1 MGDRQRIV
9 EWSTSHDG
17 LRTGEDNG
25 EVLETAPWSD
35 GVSSNDGPRQR
46 LEAAEEESGEKG
58 HKTKKEAVCDNVID
72 VSSTA
77 RGPRHKSNRAVLQT
91 AKETGVEN
99 DTMDAEC
106 DTRDAPTRP
115 PTQMGAIRTDALPYT
130 TPRRANKE
138 PTGTRSD
145 EDELVEGSSTT
156 LDIDAVS
163 DDEEDTEDDIGR
175 DTNEGSTSD
184 EDAPVD
190 CGARFLSG
198 DLFTCHNVHTI
209 TDIQIDVAAQLGSFY
224 PYVIVLSP
232 TFQLLTDH
240 HAPLLA
246 GAPQPIEPVEPAG
259 ATDSAASTCTGAPDP
274 PATTTAASAACTD
287 GTSDSTLGSPNFSPT
302 KTSSDPMAPS
312 APPVLPREVFVVLR
326 CDPPIPFS
334 VDDYVHMIGCF
345 AARNEDQA
353 VFRTARACSLTNP
366 IPLLTDALDDQIHN
380 ITAIRTLIRCHCDVN
395 LPRRLGTTPLFLAV
409 EGNHVHSV
417 RLLLSVK
424 ANINDP
430 TLLLTATNH
439 NSVDIAR
446 DLLRAS
452 VDKTAGSIIC
462 STTLRTALC
471 VAAGNSFGCLV
482 RLLLAANAS
491 VNTKRVCPVF
501 RWGCP
506 F

>member
-163 DDEEDTEDDIGR
+163 DGERLESAG
-175 DTNEGSTSD
+175 
-184 EDAPVD
+184 D
-190 CGARFLSG
+190 CLRKKWLNFGE
-198 DLFTCHNVHTI
+198 
-209 TDIQIDVAAQLGSFY
+209 
-224 PYVIVLSP
+224 IVP
-232 TFQLLTDH
+232 
-240 HAPLLA
+240 
-246 GAPQPIEPVEPAG
+246 
-259 ATDSAASTCTGAPDP
+259 
-274 PATTTAASAACTD
+274 
-287 GTSDSTLGSPNFSPT
+287 
-302 KTSSDPMAPS
+302 
-312 APPVLPREVFVVLR
+312 
-326 CDPPIPFS
+326 
-334 VDDYVHMIGCF
+334 
-345 AARNEDQA
+345 
-353 VFRTARACSLTNP
+353 
-366 IPLLTDALDDQIHN
+366 
-380 ITAIRTLIRCHCDVN
+380 
-395 LPRRLGTTPLFLAV
+395 
-409 EGNHVHSV
+409 
-417 RLLLSVK
+417 
-424 ANINDP
+424 
-430 TLLLTATNH
+430 
-439 NSVDIAR
+439 
-446 DLLRAS
+446 
-452 VDKTAGSIIC
+452 TAG
-462 STTLRTALC
+462 
-471 VAAGNSFGCLV
+471 
-482 RLLLAANAS
+482 
-491 VNTKRVCPVF
+491 
-501 RWGCP
+501 
-506 F
+506 